1 MVTLTFMDFSNFK
14 NHRLRWG
21 LDILILGLSLYGV
34 SRWSGKSEHIS
45 PAKSFFITNMAIIQ
59 QSVTSVN
66 HELSG
71 LYNNYLANIEASKEN
86 KSLLNKVAQLE
97 NQIFEFEELVK
108 ENKRL
113 KKLLQ
118 FGKKQVKRPILSQIV
133 GWNSSSHFKVLRIN
147 KGFKDGI
154 RLQSSVVTSKG
165 LVGYIYRLTDHF
177 ADVLTILDANNK
189 VDAIVARSRSHGI
202 LEGYEQGKI
211 LMKYVSN
218 IEPVILND
226 MVLTS
231 GLGNLYPKGVRIGR
245 ISKIERES
253 YSVTQHIEIT
263 PSVDFG
269 NLEEVIVLIFPDRN
283 KKDKEWET
291 LNRPLQIGSKN

>member
-1 MVTLTFMDFSNFK
+1 MDFPNFK
-14 NHRLRWG
+14 NNRLRLG

-34 SRWSGKSEHIS
+34 SIWDGKYEKIS
-45 PAKSFFITNMAIIQ
+45 PVKSFFISNFAAVQ
-59 QSVTSVN
+59 QGVTSINNQVSD
-66 HELSG
+66 LF
-71 LYNNYLANIEASKEN
+71 NNYLANIEASREN
-86 KSLLNKVAQLE
+86 KSLKNKISGLE
-97 NQIFEFEELVK
+97 NQIFEYEELAK

-118 FGKKQVKRPILSQIV
+118 FGKKQVKRPILAQIV
-133 GWNSSSHFKVLRIN
+133 GWNSSSDFKVLRIN
-147 KGFKDGI
+147 KGLKDGI
-154 RLQSSVVTSKG
+154 RLQSAVVTSKG

-177 ADVLTILDANNK
+177 ADVLTILDPNNK
-189 VDAIVARSRSHGI
+189 VDAIVSRSRSHGI

-211 LMKYVSN
+211 FMKYVSN

-226 MVLTS
+226 LVLTS
-231 GLGNLYPKGVRIGR
+231 GLGNMYPKGIRIGR
-245 ISKIERES
+245 ISKIEREN
-253 YSVTQHIEIT
+253 YSITQHIEIS

-291 LNRPLQIGSKN
+291 LSRPLKLGSKN

>member
-1 MVTLTFMDFSNFK
+1 MDFPDFK
-14 NHRLRWG
+14 NNRLRLG
-21 LDILILGLSLYGV
+21 LDILILAISLYGV
-34 SRWSGKSEHIS
+34 SKWSGKYEKVS
-45 PAKSFFITNMAIIQ
+45 PVKSFFITNFAAAQ
-59 QSVTSVN
+59 QGVTSVN
-66 HELSG
+66 HKISDLF
-71 LYNNYLANIEASKEN
+71 NNYLANIEASKEN
-86 KSLLNKVAQLE
+86 KVLKNKIANLE
-97 NQIFEFEELVK
+97 NQIFSFEELGK

-113 KKLLQ
+113 KELLQ
-118 FGKKQVKRPILSQIV
+118 FGKKQAERPILSQIV
-133 GWNSSSHFKVLRIN
+133 GWNSSSDFKVLRIN

-154 RLQSSVVTSKG
+154 RLQSPVVTSKG

-202 LEGYEQGKI
+202 LEGYEQGTI

-226 MVLTS
+226 LVLTS
-231 GLGNLYPKGVRIGR
+231 GLGNMYPKGVRIGR
-245 ISKIERES
+245 ISKIEREN
-253 YSVTQHIEIT
+253 YSITQHIEIT

-269 NLEEVIVLIFPDRN
+269 NLEEVIVLTFPDRN
-283 KKDKEWET
+283 KRDKEWET